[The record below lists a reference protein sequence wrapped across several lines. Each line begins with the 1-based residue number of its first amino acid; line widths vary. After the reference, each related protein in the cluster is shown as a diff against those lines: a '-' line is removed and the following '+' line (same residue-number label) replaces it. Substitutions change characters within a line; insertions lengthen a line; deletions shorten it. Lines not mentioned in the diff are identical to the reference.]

1 MPRWKRGGGVIWEEV
16 NHLQWNASHSGEK
29 VAFLEN
35 SQELCV
41 GHLVAS
47 KTMWVWLYYY
57 EPSATCDGLLVVN
70 MLHLSGLV
78 SFDFI
83 WDVVFKLYYFFLAV
97 IFVTKNYWLVFD
109 YFGCPE
115 TRNSV
120 FFFSCNLT
128 TNLTLENSIF
138 HKEVSEG
145 SFITRRGSFPF
156 KKTFWPCAPT
166 CPFCHTKIT
175 ELAPLELLTHFAK
188 LTPTKYHILPPII

>member
-120 FFFSCNLT
+120 FFFFVQLNHKFDIGKQYLSQGSLWGLIHNKKRVI
-128 TNLTLENSIF
+128 SI
-138 HKEVSEG
+138 
-145 SFITRRGSFPF
+145 
-156 KKTFWPCAPT
+156 
-166 CPFCHTKIT
+166 
-175 ELAPLELLTHFAK
+175 
-188 LTPTKYHILPPII
+188 